1 MEFRKEDMIDLNEQN
16 VQKLFAYCL
25 ANDQTDPQNIVKA
38 NFFEITENVNIPT
51 MKFDKI
57 KLFAFSNTISFLLGQ
72 LNSVHSGK
80 SNMIATDGCKKY
92 DGTTWTQNKVAL
104 FALYYLGTASA
115 SLPQFIYLDALKNYA
130 SPISDFKDIL
140 KPTLSPNDPNFK

>member
-38 NFFEITENVNIPT
+38 NFFEITEIVNIPT

-57 KLFAFSNTISFLLGQ
+57 KLFAFSNTISYLLGQ

>member
-51 MKFDKI
+51 MKFDKT
-57 KLFAFSNTISFLLGQ
+57 KLLQISRKLSYMLGQ
-72 LNSVHSGK
+72 LKAFHIGTAS
-80 SNMIATDGCKKY
+80 MIITDGFQKY
-92 DGTTWTQNKVAL
+92 DGTNWTQNKVAL
-104 FALYYLGTASA
+104 FALYYLGTITAL
-115 SLPQFIYLDALKNYA
+115 LPQFTYYSSLNNFA
-130 SPISDFKDIL
+130 SPL
-140 KPTLSPNDPNFK
+140 NLNANLVKPTLSPNDPNFK